1 MRQIIGDVL
10 QTPPMPF
17 LKQTMD
23 EVEIQG
29 SESKYD
35 TRKLNSYPSKV
46 TLLMSLPVHT
56 GRVLCL
62 YPCLG
67 DAEDE
72 CRGIVCEEKT
82 INIPKFPPCVSW
94 LMFGY
99 APAQTNIDTI
109 AENFKFQPEQ
119 TMSHDRVHVVYPQK
133 PNPETSMRQSAL
145 KIRSKITNYPWKL
158 CGNAP

>member
-1 MRQIIGDVL
+1 
-10 QTPPMPF
+10 MPF
-17 LKQTMD
+17 IKQTMD

-46 TLLMSLPVHT
+46 TLCVSLPVHT

-62 YPCLG
+62 YVCLG
-67 DAEDE
+67 DTEDG

-82 INIPKFPPCVSW
+82 INVPKFPLCVSL

-99 APAQTNIDTI
+99 APAQ
-109 AENFKFQPEQ
+109 KQ
-119 TMSHDRVHVVYPQK
+119 TPTR
-133 PNPETSMRQSAL
+133 
-145 KIRSKITNYPWKL
+145 
-158 CGNAP
+158 